1 MSVMISTSYVFSL
14 ESLLPIHYRAV
25 YRSVDILFMDHHH
38 GVCGFDVRTCVR
50 SQPAY
55 RACPRPAAFVLKRRQ
70 NRVDSPF
77 RIITYDI
84 LLTLSVN

>member
-25 YRSVDILFMDHHH
+25 YRSVVILFMDHHH
-38 GVCGFDVRTCVR
+38 GVCGVDACTCVR

-55 RACPRPAAFVLKRRQ
+55 RACPRPDAFVVTRRH
-70 NRVDSPF
+70 NIIGPPF
-77 RIITYDI
+77 RIGIYDI
-84 LLTLSVN
+84 LLTLSIN